1 MQQKTNSSVANF
13 LPLWPDEMTK
23 GCTAQDFVP
32 RGEKKKKEEEE
43 EEEEEARACWTE
55 YQLPWRTK
63 AHQLAEKCHLAA
75 LNDDPETM
83 QCPIIYCAQIG
94 P

>member
-43 EEEEEARACWTE
+43 EEEEENK
-55 YQLPWRTK
+55 YLLPGLPGGRQK
-63 AHQLAEKCHLAA
+63 V
-75 LNDDPETM
+75 P
-83 QCPIIYCAQIG
+83 
-94 P
+94 

>member
-32 RGEKKKKEEEE
+32 RGGEEEE
-43 EEEEEARACWTE
+43 GGGGGGGGGGEGM
-55 YQLPWRTK
+55 L
-63 AHQLAEKCHLAA
+63 
-75 LNDDPETM
+75 D
-83 QCPIIYCAQIG
+83 
-94 P
+94 